1 MNQSSNHPL
10 RSWALRDFKS
20 VGDASIDLAP
30 LTVLV
35 GANSAGKST
44 VIQSML
50 MVAQAAAAA
59 PNGGDLPLNGP
70 LVELGEFADVRRAGC
85 ARGAKVSV
93 ACAVVPDGGMAYVG
107 GGPLGSPIRWSVE
120 FEGGRKTRPGGT
132 VVRSVQLEA
141 PGVDGEALIL
151 SADRLMRP
159 AGDGGPVSSARNQTF
174 FLPLS
179 GTLTTTISGRGETRL
194 KTTGLRH
201 RGGIPSVIFAKADE
215 NLVRVEAWVRRVRG
229 GLFDQARR
237 GDTAWDRIRAA
248 SGVDGGS
255 VTVMTDDPRA
265 IKRAVEACDQ
275 LIETVV
281 DGVESPEGNG
291 YPAGARSGLLAAT
304 LTDLRQEAGRR
315 GFMDVLHRLVM
326 EEEFVEEIH
335 RRVGRCKPVA
345 RPAADDPDVGA
356 IVRRLESAGSWLAE
370 FMAGRIVHLGPL
382 RQDPQMRYPATPAG
396 PRGSVGAKGEY
407 ALAVL
412 HQNAHRTVVCPL
424 DGGGAGQEMAL
435 SEAVNYWL
443 DQLGMGCS
451 VTTVQR
457 PRFGL
462 EPQVRMEM
470 VSRDLSMTGV
480 GVGVSQI
487 LPVLVLSLIA
497 DPGSVVLLEQP
508 ELHLH
513 PGVQQRLGD
522 FLLACVESGRQL
534 VVETHSDHLVTR
546 LRRRIAEDDTDE
558 LCRSVAIV
566 FAEREDG
573 QTRLRPLEP
582 NRYGGLDLWPSGF
595 FDGGAGDAQALIEA
609 GLRKKG

>member
-1 MNQSSNHPL
+1 M
-10 RSWALRDFKS
+10 
-20 VGDASIDLAP
+20 GDASIDLAP

-70 LVELGEFADVRRAGC
+70 LVELGEFVDVRRAGS
-85 ARGAKVSV
+85 ARGARVSV
-93 ACAVVPDGGMAYVG
+93 ACAVVPDGGMAYAR
-107 GGPLGSPIRWSVE
+107 GGPLGAPIRWSVE
-120 FEGGRKTRPGGT
+120 FEGGRKTQPGGS
-132 VVRSVQLEA
+132 VVRSVHLEA
-141 PGVDGEALIL
+141 PGVDGETSVL
-151 SADRLMRP
+151 SADRLGRS
-159 AGDGGPVSSARNQTF
+159 AGEGGLVSSTRDQSF
-174 FLPLS
+174 LLPLS
-179 GTLTTTISGRGETRL
+179 GALTTTDSGRDETRL

-201 RGGIPSVIFAKADE
+201 RGGIPAVVFAKADE

-229 GLFDQARR
+229 GLFDQRRR
-237 GDTAWDRIRAA
+237 GHSAWDRIRAA
-248 SGVDGGS
+248 SVADDGS
-255 VTVMTDDPRA
+255 AAVMTDDPRA
-265 IKRAVEACDQ
+265 IKQAVEACDR
-275 LIETVV
+275 LIEMIV
-281 DGVESPEGNG
+281 DGVESAEGDG
-291 YPAGARSGLLAAT
+291 YPAGARSARLAAA
-304 LTDLRQEAGRR
+304 LTKLRREAGRR
-315 GFMDVLHRLVM
+315 GFLDVLHRLVTDGK
-326 EEEFVEEIH
+326 FVEEILQ
-335 RRVGRCKPVA
+335 RVGRGEPVA

-382 RQDPQMRYPATPAG
+382 RQDPQLRYLATPAG

-412 HQNAHRTVVCPL
+412 HQYARQTVVCPL
-424 DGGGAGQEMAL
+424 DGGGVGQEMAL

-443 DQLGMGCS
+443 DRLGLGCS

-462 EPQVRMEM
+462 EPQVRMET

-480 GVGVSQI
+480 GVGMSQI

-522 FLLACVESGRQL
+522 FLLACVESGRQV